1 MVDVVVGWTVVV
13 SMKVLEVMGPLL
25 RIVSTTDWRTVSS
38 LTYALLT
45 QVRSWRSTYGDACS
59 L

>member
-45 QVRSWRSTYGDACS
+45 QVRSWLSTYGDACS